1 MRTATRQRSA
11 VSSRLSL
18 AAFVC
23 CAIVSGAERSNGQ
36 PGQFRMDDNQFNQWV
51 FNGANGGGIDD
62 DSDVVLY
69 VEAADR
75 ACHLSQEQKDKLN
88 LAGSGDFARFKHDLD
103 QLRTEMVGKS
113 YNQNEINNL
122 YQKIQPFNARYQAG
136 LLGET
141 SLFAKVLHNTLNPEQ
156 REEYEA
162 AELERRQARH
172 NAKVRLLVAMFEQNC
187 PLTSKQRDSLV
198 ELLLTD
204 TKPAKRQ
211 SQYDWYVVIVQVAK
225 IPDNKLTPI
234 LDKSQLQVI
243 KKLTQQG
250 RGMEQHL
257 KTIGVLPD

>member
-1 MRTATRQRSA
+1 MSTIRHEGSA
-11 VSSRLSL
+11 ASSRLL
-18 AAFVC
+18 RAAIAF
-23 CAIVSGAERSNGQ
+23 CAIVCGAGQSNAQ
-36 PGQFRMDDNQFNQWV
+36 PGQFRMDENQFNQWL
-51 FNGANGGGIDD
+51 FNGTNGGGIDE
-62 DSDVVLY
+62 DSEVVLS
-69 VEAADR
+69 VEAVDR

-88 LAGSGDFARFKHDLD
+88 LAGSGDFARFKYEVD

-113 YNQNEINNL
+113 YDQNEINKL
-122 YQKIQPFNARYQAG
+122 YQKIQPLNTRYQAG

-141 SLFAKVLHNTLNPEQ
+141 SLFAKVLHNLLNPEQ

-172 NAKVRLLVAMFEQNC
+172 NAKVRLFVAMFEQNC

-198 ELLLTD
+198 DLLLTD

-211 SQYDWYVVIVQVAK
+211 SQYDWYVVIVQAAK
-225 IPDNKLTPI
+225 IPDKKLKPI
-234 LDKSQLQVI
+234 LDKSQLQVL
-243 KKLTQQG
+243 KQLTQQG